1 MEKIK
6 ERADAYM
13 QQVYMA
19 NPKKNRARKRKSNQI
34 NWEQKKNQL
43 LFAEIQR
50 SKARDS
56 SFAAD
61 GSEAYWGATTH
72 VEVERSDGWDK
83 NNSGKGGG
91 RRAI

>member
-34 NWEQKKNQL
+34 NWEQKKIPTFVCRNSEVQSKRQL
-43 LFAEIQR
+43 R
-50 SKARDS
+50 R
-56 SFAAD
+56 
-61 GSEAYWGATTH
+61 
-72 VEVERSDGWDK
+72 GW
-83 NNSGKGGG
+83 
-91 RRAI
+91 I